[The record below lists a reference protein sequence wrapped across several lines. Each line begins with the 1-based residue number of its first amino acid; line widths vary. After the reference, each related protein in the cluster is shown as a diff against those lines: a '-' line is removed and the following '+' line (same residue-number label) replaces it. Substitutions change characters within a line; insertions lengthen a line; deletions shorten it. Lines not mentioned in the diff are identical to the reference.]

1 MKTNRTVKQEWNHQ
15 NKGHFAKFVLEEE
28 RVSAMFEMVE
38 NQELEEEE
46 EEEEGEEERKR
57 RRKEVEEDYE
67 ERKKDGYVAEME
79 EAMEEKMLHRGL
91 RNRNFLETS
100 SVSLKRSSQ
109 LVRSDAL
116 SPTSITRHL
125 VMEGEEIKQ
134 QGIEEVGEVEM
145 EKRGRNNGV
154 GIRETAGN
162 SREPRD
168 CQTTSRGEVVPRD
181 GGGGGG
187 GGGGVRRKSHHSQSL
202 DASSSAPTP
211 LDTLPVRM
219 MTKQE
224 RFSCF
229 QFNLDRQLIQWL
241 ITRESITLFPF
252 LSFLGG
258 I

>member
-1 MKTNRTVKQEWNHQ
+1 MKTNRTVKQEWNHP

-28 RVSAMFEMVE
+28 RVSTMFEMAQ
-38 NQELEEEE
+38 NQELEEEEE

-57 RRKEVEEDYE
+57 RRKEIEEDYE

-79 EAMEEKMLHRGL
+79 EAVEEKMLPRGH
-91 RNRNFLETS
+91 RNRNFLETN

-134 QGIEEVGEVEM
+134 QGTEEVGEVEI

-154 GIRETAGN
+154 GIRETPGN

-187 GGGGVRRKSHHSQSL
+187 GGGVRRKSHHSQSL
-202 DASSSAPTP
+202 DAFSSAPTP

-224 RFSCF
+224 RFCCF
-229 QFNLDRQLIQWL
+229 QFNLDRQLIRWL